1 MCQSRRLGK
10 RKASPGQ
17 EVSNGN
23 KKPSKAVDNNI
34 LKYLIGSFSDFI
46 TQLFHTRH

>member
-1 MCQSRRLGK
+1 MCQGSKEKGRQV
-10 RKASPGQ
+10 Q